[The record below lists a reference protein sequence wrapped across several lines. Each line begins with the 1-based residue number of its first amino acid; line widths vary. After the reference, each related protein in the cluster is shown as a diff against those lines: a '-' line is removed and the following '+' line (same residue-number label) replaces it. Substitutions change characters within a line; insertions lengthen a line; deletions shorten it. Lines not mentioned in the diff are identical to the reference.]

1 MIFSVQ
7 YELKYSITSKKKDE
21 NNIENF
27 YTHHRMKIYDK
38 SLQLTE
44 NETIK
49 YKFDIDESV
58 LEKYEQNPEVY
69 RYLKRMK
76 DNKSIYYIIV
86 QPNRSLRFRDDLM
99 GRFFKEKV
107 KEYSKNYVRST
118 AEKLANADTIVEFL
132 SESGLKKYG
141 KIVPQYNYY
150 ITIFSK
156 GLSGLLQQLFVSTLA
171 YEQGGVQ
178 WPDNIDREGFII
190 EFNSVEKTAILKNIT
205 IYNPDNPYNK
215 YIRKSMR
222 IVRKQDVIEDEN
234 KDAID
239 FYLEDKIT
247 PWCEYDKEEFKS
259 KLKSDDNTTGV
270 YMLYDSKKGFFYVGK
285 SENVFTR
292 MQQHKDSQEL
302 IKDFDFYRYS
312 LIDPYY
318 YDDIHMIE
326 NAAIHDCAMILN
338 MFANKDYCEKSLAV
352 KLPDGRNIKDI
363 YIVNSVKKQTKLPN
377 RKKK

>member
-141 KIVPQYNYY
+141 KNC
-150 ITIFSK
+150 S
-156 GLSGLLQQLFVSTLA
+156 
-171 YEQGGVQ
+171 
-178 WPDNIDREGFII
+178 
-190 EFNSVEKTAILKNIT
+190 
-205 IYNPDNPYNK
+205 
-215 YIRKSMR
+215 
-222 IVRKQDVIEDEN
+222 
-234 KDAID
+234 
-239 FYLEDKIT
+239 
-247 PWCEYDKEEFKS
+247 
-259 KLKSDDNTTGV
+259 
-270 YMLYDSKKGFFYVGK
+270 
-285 SENVFTR
+285 
-292 MQQHKDSQEL
+292 
-302 IKDFDFYRYS
+302 
-312 LIDPYY
+312 
-318 YDDIHMIE
+318 
-326 NAAIHDCAMILN
+326 
-338 MFANKDYCEKSLAV
+338 AV
-352 KLPDGRNIKDI
+352 
-363 YIVNSVKKQTKLPN
+363 
-377 RKKK
+377 

>member
-215 YIRKSMR
+215 
-222 IVRKQDVIEDEN
+222 
-234 KDAID
+234 
-239 FYLEDKIT
+239 L
-247 PWCEYDKEEFKS
+247 
-259 KLKSDDNTTGV
+259 L
-270 YMLYDSKKGFFYVGK
+270 
-285 SENVFTR
+285 
-292 MQQHKDSQEL
+292 
-302 IKDFDFYRYS
+302 
-312 LIDPYY
+312 
-318 YDDIHMIE
+318 
-326 NAAIHDCAMILN
+326 
-338 MFANKDYCEKSLAV
+338 
-352 KLPDGRNIKDI
+352 KLPHG
-363 YIVNSVKKQTKLPN
+363 VQQ
-377 RKKK
+377 